1 MVRFKW
7 KTLLLHWFGISCPP
21 LSTWE
26 TCSIIGSIQP
36 IFFSLEPCHSFE
48 QNSTH
53 RIQYECK
60 VVKVSLMYVCMFKS
74 YYMYVL
80 RIVTTVYHAI
90 IWGPHEIGNCPNLWL
105 EWNSTSLC
113 FGPWG
118 LIASSN
124 KPPRIRQTM
133 VIPGQIRIWY
143 PMTCWV
149 SPPPRLFTVKTD
161 VMLITQGKNISH
173 RDAQKVVAC
182 TTWAAC
188 WTGCRKLEGF

>member
-1 MVRFKW
+1 MASLDLPVSSGALGRIGRIPHSTNKYDRKGYVKLGFFNVC
-7 KTLLLHWFGISCPP
+7 LHFW
-21 LSTWE
+21 
-26 TCSIIGSIQP
+26 
-36 IFFSLEPCHSFE
+36 
-48 QNSTH
+48 
-53 RIQYECK
+53 
-60 VVKVSLMYVCMFKS
+60 KS
-74 YYMYVL
+74 YYIYYIYIYTCTTYSNHCLSCHHL
-80 RIVTTVYHAI
+80 R
-90 IWGPHEIGNCPNLWL
+90 PHEIGNCPNLWL
-105 EWNSTSLC
+105 EWNAASLC

-133 VIPGQIRIWY
+133 VIPGQISIWY

-161 VMLITQGKNISH
+161 FMLITGGKNISH

-188 WTGCRKLEGF
+188 WTGCRSWRILMVMDAMIV

>member
-26 TCSIIGSIQP
+26 TCPNTIGSIQP
-36 IFFSLEPCHSFE
+36 SSLVLSHVTLLSRTVPIGS
-48 QNSTH
+48 NM
-53 RIQYECK
+53 I
-60 VVKVSLMYVCMFKS
+60 VKVSLMYVCMFKS

-161 VMLITQGKNISH
+161 VMLITQGKNISR

>member
-26 TCSIIGSIQP
+26 TCPNTIGSIQP
-36 IFFSLEPCHSFE
+36 SSLVLSHVTLLSRTVPIGS
-48 QNSTH
+48 NM
-53 RIQYECK
+53 I
-60 VVKVSLMYVCMFKS
+60 VKVSLMYVCMFKS

-161 VMLITQGKNISH
+161 VMLFTQGKNISH